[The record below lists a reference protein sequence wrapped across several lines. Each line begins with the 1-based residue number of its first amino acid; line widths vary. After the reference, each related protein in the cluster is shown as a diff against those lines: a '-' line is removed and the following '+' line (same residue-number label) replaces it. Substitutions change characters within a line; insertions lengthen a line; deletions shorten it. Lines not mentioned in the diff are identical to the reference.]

1 MWSKSYSFGGTVF
14 KINSPEEILE
24 TEYTEPFLCEGEAEP
39 DFMINAAYSDEIC
52 KSGYSS
58 AELFDDKANVYFA
71 EKYRG
76 KISAKNALEKSEI
89 FRMLARRGGVVLH
102 SSYVLTKQG
111 DAVLFSAPSGT
122 GKSTQAKLWEEF
134 AGAET
139 INGDRALVAADGDK
153 ITANGILFCGTSGI
167 CKNKTAPLK
176 AIVLLRQSDRNELHI
191 ASGKEAF
198 MRLLPQCSY
207 YPEEAESLRLTT
219 EILAKVIS
227 AVAVYDFGCVPDK
240 SAVDAL
246 NEVLYGK

>member
-1 MWSKSYSFGGTVF
+1 MQSEQYLFGKTLF
-14 KINSPEEILE
+14 RIESEEKLIRS
-24 TEYTEPFLCEGEAEP
+24 EYTAPFACGSEKTP
-39 DFMINAAYSDEIC
+39 DFKVNVCYSDGEMQNGFFEMHREGSIA
-52 KSGYSS
+52 K
-58 AELFDDKANVYFA
+58 VVFA
-71 EKYRG
+71 EKYCG

-89 FRMLARRGGVVLH
+89 FRMLAEHGGVVLH

-111 DAVLFSAPSGT
+111 EAVLFSASSGA
-122 GKSTQAKLWEEF
+122 GKSTQALLWEKF

-139 INGDRALVAADGDK
+139 INGDRTLVAEDGEK
-153 ITANGILFCGTSGI
+153 ITANGIFFCGTSGI

-176 AIVLLRQSDRNELHI
+176 AIVLLRQSDRNELRI

-227 AVAVYDFGCVPDK
+227 AVPIYDFGCVPDK
-240 SAVDAL
+240 SAVDKL

>member
-1 MWSKSYSFGGTVF
+1 MQSEQYLFGKTLF
-14 KINSPEEILE
+14 RIESEEKLIRS
-24 TEYTEPFLCEGEAEP
+24 EYTAPFAYGGEKMP
-39 DFMINAAYSDEIC
+39 DFKVNVCYSDGKMQNGFFEMHREGSIA
-52 KSGYSS
+52 K
-58 AELFDDKANVYFA
+58 VVFA
-71 EKYRG
+71 EKYCG

-89 FRMLARRGGVVLH
+89 FRMLAERGGVVLH

-111 DAVLFSAPSGT
+111 EAVLFSAPSGA
-122 GKSTQAKLWEEF
+122 GKSTQALLWEKF

-139 INGDRALVAADGDK
+139 INGDRTLVAEDGEK
-153 ITANGILFCGTSGI
+153 ITANGIFFCGTSGI

-176 AIVLLRQSDRNELHI
+176 AVVLLRQSDRNELRI

-227 AVAVYDFGCVPDK
+227 AVPIYDFGCVPDE
-240 SAVDAL
+240 SAVSAL
-246 NEVLYGK
+246 SEVLYGK